1 MDSAGSGSRVQSIFS
16 LAQDAF
22 YTGERREGD
31 LTDGCSCSSHHL
43 TPDWDSGIREL
54 NILDS
59 HQAGKGKTTKEW

>member
-1 MDSAGSGSRVQSIFS
+1 MTSSGKEVDSAGSGSRVQSIFS

-43 TPDWDSGIREL
+43 TPDWDSGIRESRHDKKFSL
-54 NILDS
+54 S
-59 HQAGKGKTTKEW
+59 